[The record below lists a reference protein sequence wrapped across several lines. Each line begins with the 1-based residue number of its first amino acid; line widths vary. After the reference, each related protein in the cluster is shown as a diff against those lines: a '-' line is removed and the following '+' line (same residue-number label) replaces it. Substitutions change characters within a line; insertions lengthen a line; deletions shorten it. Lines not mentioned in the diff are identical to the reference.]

1 MTYVLGRAGVAAAA
15 TALTAT
21 TSAPQPL
28 VSLTLPAGLQCLSHG
43 ARQYQH
49 DGWTVLL
56 FGDLRWRHTICAPDE
71 ALAKLQRRFARDGV
85 SCLAD
90 ALGHFLLVVAHPA
103 SQRYWLAIDRT
114 GTRRLFYRHSDS
126 ELVFGSK
133 LADVARLD
141 GRRPRINPQ
150 ALYNYLYFHMVPS
163 PDTIFQDCR
172 KLEPGHV
179 LHWHAGK
186 LSDDN
191 YFRARFHHHGDA
203 PLTDA
208 RQKLLPA
215 LEQAVQ
221 RAAGTERCG
230 AFLSGGLD
238 SSSVA
243 GMLAKLQPHPATFNI
258 AFSEPRYDESAYAR
272 LSAKHF
278 NTEHFE
284 LKLEPDEALDALPRV
299 AACGDEPFGN
309 SSALPTYFCARFARE
324 NGIPV
329 MLAGDGGD
337 ELFAGNARYAKN
349 KLFEYYW
356 RLPGGLRRASESLAG
371 GGAVHNGKRWPGPLG
386 KVQSYIKQAAVP
398 MPDRLQSYNFLHLH
412 APETVFTATQ
422 LAQSNQ
428 AYPLQLWQQRYREAE
443 ADDSLDAT
451 LYLDWKF
458 TLADN
463 DLVKVNSMCELAG
476 VDVRYPMLDDELLDL
491 SLQLSAHEKLPGQQL
506 RHYYKEACRGFLA
519 NETLDKSKHGFGLPF
534 GVWLREHAGLRE
546 LVGNKLEALKARD
559 IFLPSFIDHARH
571 QHETGHA
578 SFFGELNWILMVLE
592 LWLERHG

>member
-1 MTYVLGRAGVAAAA
+1 MTYLLGRTGAAA
-15 TALTAT
+15 TTAPLTAPVM
-21 TSAPQPL
+21 APQPL
-28 VSLTLPAGLQCLSHG
+28 TAFSDPAGPSWLQHG
-43 ARQYQH
+43 GKALTQ
-49 DGWTVLL
+49 DGWQLLL
-56 FGDLRWRHTICAPDE
+56 FGDLRWRNTIDSADE
-71 ALAKLQRRFARDGV
+71 SLAKLQRRFARDGS

-90 ALGHFLLVVAHPA
+90 ALGHFLLVIAHPA
-103 SQRYWLAIDRT
+103 SQRLWLAIDRT
-114 GTRRLFYRHSDS
+114 GTRRLFYRHDGK
-126 ELVFGSK
+126 ELIFGSK

-141 GRRPRINPQ
+141 GRQPAINAQ
-150 ALYNYLYFHMVPS
+150 ALYSYVYFHMVPS
-163 PDTIFQDCR
+163 PDTIFQGCA

-179 LHWHAGK
+179 LHWQAGK

-191 YFRARFHHHGDA
+191 YFRARFHHRGEPHL
-203 PLTDA
+203 PHS
-208 RQKLLPA
+208 REQLLPT
-215 LEQAVQ
+215 LQQAVA
-221 RAAGTERCG
+221 RASGNEPCG

-243 GMLAKLQPHPATFNI
+243 GMLAKLQNKPATFNI
-258 AFSEPRYDESAYAR
+258 AFSQPQYDESAYAR

-284 LKLEPDEALDALPRV
+284 LKLEPDDALAMLPTI
-299 AACGDEPFGN
+299 ATCGDEPFGN
-309 SSALPTYFCARFARE
+309 SSALPTYFCGRFARE
-324 NGIPV
+324 NGIKV

-356 RLPGGLRRASESLAG
+356 QLPGGLRRFSEGLTGVGLQAT
-371 GGAVHNGKRWPGPLG
+371 GARWPGPFG
-386 KVQSYIKQAAVP
+386 KMQSYIRQAAVP
-398 MPDRLQSYNFLHLH
+398 MPDRIQSYNFLHLH
-412 APETVFTATQ
+412 APETVFTPAQ
-422 LAQSNQ
+422 LAQSQ
-428 AYPLQLWQQRYREAE
+428 RDYPLQLWQQRYHEAE

-476 VDVRYPMLDDELLDL
+476 VEVRYPMLDDDLLDL
-491 SLQLSAHEKLPGQQL
+491 SMKLSAHEKLPGQKL

-546 LVGNKLEALKARD
+546 LVGSKLEALKQRD

-592 LWLERHG
+592 LWLEKHG